1 MENCERC
8 GCSIKRPRTFIAN
21 GYGKPA
27 EEQEFFLLCP
37 SCFSLCMQS
46 SMILREKIGNVA
58 MMLADMSNILDD
70 IEAFEIAE
78 AIKDYIKAKIQ

>member
-1 MENCERC
+1 
-8 GCSIKRPRTFIAN
+8 
-21 GYGKPA
+21 
-27 EEQEFFLLCP
+27 
-37 SCFSLCMQS
+37 MQS